1 MSKKKL
7 ASIITSKWPNGA
19 ALWKLRWLKTWS
31 GVSFGRRKLPLSWET
46 FSLPCVH
53 WGETR
58 VSSLEGG
65 TSTRAQDGGR
75 WGAFDQ
81 ETCQHLSHLPTW
93 KPTGVRPDSVKF
105 CQLQVWAGASAW
117 LLGHRA
123 HKSAPKPAAQLPC
136 VSFKQLRK
144 KMAPSA
150 HCLVINKMELEQ
162 NGWKAIF
169 GRWISERIGHHLCN
183 FSGAG
188 NGRLRPCQAQ
198 WLEEALMG
206 QKERRMVLPGDR
218 LVRKECFTKNCPLLT
233 PPPSLCPL
241 RHYRHHRHHY
251 HHRLHQQQPY
261 RYHHHC
267 HAYWTNW
274 LTDALLYTSTLLKS
288 PISLWELPPF
298 KSRWGLPCPHY
309 VKLQNPSPLHSQML
323 FFPSFPEA

>member
-81 ETCQHLSHLPTW
+81 ETCQHLGHLPTW

-117 LLGHRA
+117 LLGHGA
-123 HKSAPKPAAQLPC
+123 HKSATKPAAQLPC
-136 VSFKQLRK
+136 VSFKQLRE

-150 HCLVINKMELEQ
+150 HCSVINKMELEQ

-206 QKERRMVLPGDR
+206 KKREEWSF
-218 LVRKECFTKNCPLLT
+218 LVTDWSGKTALQRTSRSWLLPLLFV
-233 PPPSLCPL
+233 LLFHPL
-241 RHYRHHRHHY
+241 HHYHHHRHHY
-251 HHRLHQQQPY
+251 HHRLHHHQPY
-261 RYHHHC
+261 HYHHHC
-267 HAYWTNW
+267 HA
-274 LTDALLYTSTLLKS
+274 
-288 PISLWELPPF
+288 
-298 KSRWGLPCPHY
+298 
-309 VKLQNPSPLHSQML
+309 
-323 FFPSFPEA
+323 